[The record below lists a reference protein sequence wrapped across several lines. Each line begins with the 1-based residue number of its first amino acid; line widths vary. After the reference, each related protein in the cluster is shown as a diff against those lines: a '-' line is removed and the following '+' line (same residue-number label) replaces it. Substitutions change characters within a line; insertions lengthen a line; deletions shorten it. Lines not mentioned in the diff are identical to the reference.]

1 MPHYFD
7 EEQKGELKI
16 RKFSAIVRWR
26 NFDFFSSGGVFSKD
40 EVDTGTR
47 ILAENMVVKDGNL
60 VLDLGCGI
68 GVIGIVMGK
77 LFPDSAII
85 MTDIN
90 KRAVKLAEMNLRLN
104 SVVNAEVRQGNLYDT
119 VKERFDVIVVN
130 PPMKAGYKVCF
141 EIVDRARDFLKDG
154 GSLQLVALHNKGGS
168 RLAERMKDVFG
179 NVETV
184 VKKSGFRVYISKKE

>member
-1 MPHYFD
+1 
-7 EEQKGELKI
+7 
-16 RKFSAIVRWR
+16 
-26 NFDFFSSGGVFSKD
+26 
-40 EVDTGTR
+40 
-47 ILAENMVVKDGNL
+47 MVVKDGNL